1 MKKIKN
7 YIIIII
13 INFVV
18 LYFFSLIINLFID
31 DKEYKIDENLIVN
44 VKSFKKN
51 STINFILNE
60 DDIKID
66 IGLNE
71 GWTDKLEHIIQIGKY
86 GDILVEDRENNYDKI
101 DLLFMG
107 GSTTECLIVPEI
119 KRFPFIINKSLND
132 SIHVVN
138 LSKSGKNSHHS
149 MLQLSTQ
156 LNDVEIKN
164 LILLNNFNDLAQL
177 LYSNSYT
184 EGSISRKSV
193 LGVEEFLNYY
203 SHSPFIPI
211 KLIRLIKNT
220 LHKSTPNLYKHI
232 KKLNFLE
239 FLNEDKIDEF
249 EDIRTKKNTVD
260 ISIFKKFENNLKLIS
275 SICRIR
281 DINLILMTQFNRISE
296 DDPVLIKLWDES
308 GNVLNYEN
316 LKKSFIKF
324 NDIIRHVS
332 HQENIK
338 LIDLDSLVPKDK
350 LYIYDMIHLT
360 EDGSELVAKH
370 ILNELNFLNERDF

>member
-1 MKKIKN
+1 
-7 YIIIII
+7 
-13 INFVV
+13 
-18 LYFFSLIINLFID
+18 
-31 DKEYKIDENLIVN
+31 
-44 VKSFKKN
+44 
-51 STINFILNE
+51 
-60 DDIKID
+60 
-66 IGLNE
+66 
-71 GWTDKLEHIIQIGKY
+71 
-86 GDILVEDRENNYDKI
+86 
-101 DLLFMG
+101 
-107 GSTTECLIVPEI
+107 
-119 KRFPFIINKSLND
+119 
-132 SIHVVN
+132 
-138 LSKSGKNSHHS
+138 

-193 LGVEEFLNYY
+193 LEVEEFLNYY

-220 LHKSTPNLYKHI
+220 LHKSTPNLYKNI

-249 EDIRTKKNTVD
+249 EDIRTKKNSVD

-281 DINLILMTQFNRISE
+281 DINLVLMTQFNRISE
-296 DDPVLIKLWDES
+296 DDPVLIKLWNES
-308 GNVLNYEN
+308 GNVLNYEE

-332 HQENIK
+332 RQENIK
-338 LIDLDSLVPKDK
+338 LIDLDSLIPKDK

-360 EDGSELVAKH
+360 EDGSELVANH